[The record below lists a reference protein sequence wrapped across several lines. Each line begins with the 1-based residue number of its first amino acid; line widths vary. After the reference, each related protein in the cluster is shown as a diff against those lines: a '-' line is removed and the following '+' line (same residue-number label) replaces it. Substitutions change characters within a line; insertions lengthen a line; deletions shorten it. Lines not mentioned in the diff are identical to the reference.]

1 MRNVLFNNHP
11 FGCSLFK
18 RWSFQLTKTD
28 QRKFPFRCSFC
39 LGRLWVACA
48 DKKEID
54 DPWKRRNIYQLYQ
67 FFGGSSGYFCG
78 GVIFVG
84 CKNFLNFHEFLLL
97 KAKTIRF
104 HQISWNSP
112 CLLQEYGFV
121 QYFLKQLWH
130 GMWQVTFC
138 LLAKEPA
145 LNVWENNLIYFMIYR
160 YNIYR

>member
-67 FFGGSSGYFCG
+67 FFGGSSRYFCG
-78 GVIFVG
+78 GVFFFGWRCSSIFM
-84 CKNFLNFHEFLLL
+84 NFSFWKLRQSDSTRFLGIPRVWFRNMVLSSIFFNNFDT
-97 KAKTIRF
+97 ACD
-104 HQISWNSP
+104 NSP
-112 CLLQEYGFV
+112 FAC
-121 QYFLKQLWH
+121 
-130 GMWQVTFC
+130 WQRSLRWTFGRII
-138 LLAKEPA
+138 
-145 LNVWENNLIYFMIYR
+145 WFTSWSIDR
-160 YNIYR
+160 

>member
-54 DPWKRRNIYQLYQ
+54 GPWKRRNIYQLYQ
-67 FFGGSSGYFCG
+67 VLGVPVPVVYFCR
-78 GVIFVG
+78 GVIFFG
-84 CKNFLNFHEFLLL
+84 CKIFLNFHVSPFERFLGIPRVCFRNMVLSKSCPVFFETTLTRHVTSHLLL
-97 KAKTIRF
+97 VGKGSCAERLGEEF
-104 HQISWNSP
+104 D
-112 CLLQEYGFV
+112 LLHD
-121 QYFLKQLWH
+121 L
-130 GMWQVTFC
+130 
-138 LLAKEPA
+138 
-145 LNVWENNLIYFMIYR
+145 
-160 YNIYR
+160 